1 VAAKYVQFNRYVNV
15 SALKH
20 YFNVSNAY
28 VVNKLFL
35 VLFPWRHKPWS
46 RKQSVGPNG
55 QEGWFLPPREDLNSP
70 DMYIPG
76 RFDAFHLILNLS
88 LIQLYSYGLRDIYSS
103 FHPPRWPSRR
113 LSARVI
119 RLYRVDSIRN
129 SYIRDI
135 RPQIRLLSFIYIERV
150 PTLRSGGLFRL

>member
-1 VAAKYVQFNRYVNV
+1 MWNKTSGDPNNLRFAVKANLLQFNRYVNV

-20 YFNVSNAY
+20 YFNVSNGY

-76 RFDAFHLILNLS
+76 EFRLLRGVSVPALTQHF
-88 LIQLYSYGLRDIYSS
+88 SYGLCDIHSPLY
-103 FHPPRWPSRR
+103 PPRWSSGSLP
-113 LSARVI
+113 ARVI

-129 SYIRDI
+129 SHFRDT
-135 RPQIRLLSFIYIERV
+135 RP
-150 PTLRSGGLFRL
+150 